1 MRTPRD
7 AFGNMGPYSNRQG
20 HSVLYM
26 GPSNAS
32 HATSSHMFRDVDK
45 DSETDS
51 DESFESALSLT
62 ERRVHQ
68 SAIDSCSGY
77 DTIGE
82 SASSD
87 DEKSESNLQRSHLN
101 DCDSTGSL
109 LSEPEKENSC
119 LGTSSILGME
129 SCKGKQPLSCLKHAN
144 INQLRSVPKAF
155 WPHWVYRMY
164 DSYCLAQKAAG
175 SLNLLFLILL

>member
-1 MRTPRD
+1 
-7 AFGNMGPYSNRQG
+7 MGPYSSRQG
-20 HSVLYM
+20 HNIPYT

-32 HATSSHMFRDVDK
+32 HATSSHVFRDVDK

-51 DESFESALSLT
+51 DESFQSALSLT
-62 ERRVHQ
+62 ERRAHQ

-77 DTIGE
+77 DMIDE
-82 SASSD
+82 STSSG
-87 DEKSESNLQRSHLN
+87 DEKSEPNLQRSHLN
-101 DCDSTGSL
+101 DSDTTGSL
-109 LSEPEKENSC
+109 LSEPEKEDSC

-129 SCKGKQPLSCLKHAN
+129 SCKGKHPISCLKNAN

-164 DSYCLAQKAAG
+164 DSYCLAQRAAG
-175 SLNLLFLILL
+175 SLNLLFLIPL